1 MEKVSGSWKTIKG
14 TRKCFWL
21 KKDKKFCKMQIWS
34 CLKNGKRE
42 WNKRWNCYS
51 VKFLV
56 QMKKCVYYICI
67 KTKRTFW
74 LTQYLGTEK
83 FVTLFIVIFALL
95 CWYAN
100 TSIGMPR
107 YANIYKI
114 IGWKFYSLSPS
125 RCSFV
130 LF

>member
-1 MEKVSGSWKTIKG
+1 MKLSEEWQKGVEQKVKLLFSKVLGA
-14 TRKCFWL
+14 
-21 KKDKKFCKMQIWS
+21 
-34 CLKNGKRE
+34 NE
-42 WNKRWNCYS
+42 
-51 VKFLV
+51 
-56 QMKKCVYYICI
+56 KCVYYICI

-114 IGWKFYSLSPS
+114 IG
-125 RCSFV
+125 
-130 LF
+130 